1 MMSCAKRVAFLALV
15 LGCAGLSGCLPPVQ
29 SVADEEREP
38 HFLEGRSRVNSMDYD
53 GAIQSF
59 ENALIANPKS
69 ASAHFELGWLYDQRK
84 REPATAI
91 YHYGRFLD
99 VHASGEKAGRAR
111 LRITACKQE
120 LARTVSLA
128 PVAQN
133 LQHEFDELTEQNRR
147 LREEN
152 DRWRAFFVRLQGQ
165 SNAPAPTLS
174 ETPTPVAPARNAE
187 SVSGRRSER
196 ASLQSGVPRGTN
208 ELAFIAA
215 GAGTRTTSFSH
226 SVASRTHTVKSG
238 ETPSAIARKY
248 SIRLEN
254 LIAANP
260 RLDARRMQ
268 IGQTLNIPGN

>member
-1 MMSCAKRVAFLALV
+1 MMSSAKCFVA
-15 LGCAGLSGCLPPVQ
+15 AGLLLACLGFGGCVPPNQ
-29 SVADEEREP
+29 SAADEEKEP

-84 REPATAI
+84 GEPATAI

-99 VHASGEKAGRAR
+99 AHATGEKAERAR
-111 LRITACKQE
+111 TRIVACKQE

-133 LQHEFDELTEQNRR
+133 LQHEFDQLTEENRR

-152 DRWRAFFVRLQGQ
+152 ERWRAYFVRLPSQ
-165 SNAPAPTLS
+165 SNAASAVLAQAQQPLPT
-174 ETPTPVAPARNAE
+174 APARTNIE
-187 SVSGRRSER
+187 SNSNRMPTATPLAPAGGEATVTRPSP
-196 ASLQSGVPRGTN
+196 ASH
-208 ELAFIAA
+208 
-215 GAGTRTTSFSH
+215 AGTGKM
-226 SVASRTHTVKSG
+226 HTVKSG

-248 SIRLEN
+248 NIRLET

-260 RLDARRMQ
+260 KLDARRMQ
-268 IGQTLNIPGN
+268 IGQTLNIPVN